1 MNNTQIYSC
10 ADSYKNIFYKL
21 LATNLM
27 ILLLLF
33 LFGAGIYMNSDNQIT
48 KSYIQGFVI
57 ISISVI
63 MGMYVFDKN

>member
-10 ADSYKNIFYKL
+10 DATYKNIFYKL
-21 LATNLM
+21 LATNLI

-33 LFGAGIYMNSDNQIT
+33 LFGAGIYMNTDNQFT